1 MQYILFPR
9 DNPSSNER
17 KMSYLIPTPY
27 VNVNQQGHS
36 VRRSAARLQFS
47 ENIAPAQVTT
57 PAKHR
62 NNFIH
67 SVGYSQYLFSRKE
80 GNAVKFTWSSF
91 QLALC
96 HIDFRPRPSSPSTP
110 NFFFTPQ
117 VLTFRW
123 PVKLQP
129 WQTKLNHKLKQAR
142 RGCRVSSA
150 GLKSVDLES
159 LPSLRCK
166 DIFKMRVLL
175 VVLRFLLGVLF
186 IFLVFLCLL
195 VCLLPVLL
203 VLLFLGV
210 LLLLLLLFVFLFLLV
225 RLLLALL
232 VLFLLG
238 VLLLLLLTLLVLFLL
253 VRLLLALLVLFPLG
267 VLLLVVLFSC
277 MSSSSCS
284 FSFLYVFFFL

>member
-1 MQYILFPR
+1 MQYILSPR

-17 KMSYLIPTPY
+17 KKSYLIP
-27 VNVNQQGHS
+27 NVNQQGHS

-96 HIDFRPRPSSPSTP
+96 HIDFRPRPSGPSTP

-117 VLTFRW
+117 VLTFPW

-129 WQTKLNHKLKQAR
+129 WQTKLNPKLKQAR

-166 DIFKMRVLL
+166 DIVKMRVLL

-210 LLLLLLLFVFLFLLV
+210 LLLLFVFLFLLV

-238 VLLLLLLTLLVLFLL
+238 VLLLLLLLTLLVLFLL

-277 MSSSSCS
+277 MSASSCS